1 MSLHKRG
8 RFTEMVGMGKR
19 GSIRKGRTQLFF
31 FLSAEE
37 ALGIAEEN
45 LFDTIQHVIT
55 RCAMS

>member
-1 MSLHKRG
+1 
-8 RFTEMVGMGKR
+8 MVGMGKR